1 MGTFS
6 TCAAVAAWSVVL
18 VGCVPRQD
26 NTQQPNAAPAPSA
39 GYNPYPPPAQS
50 PQAGYPQQAPAPA
63 PTYAQYPQAPP
74 APQPAPPPPAP
85 APVPPPA
92 PSASAAMAVPGQMA
106 LACQNDVP
114 CVTHRCNT
122 QYGKC
127 AFPCQSNVDCI
138 APNACVMGLC
148 VPPMPAMPGP
158 APASSH

>member
-6 TCAAVAAWSVVL
+6 TVAAVAACSVAFA
-18 VGCVPRQD
+18 GCMPRQD
-26 NTQQPNAAPAPSA
+26 STQQPSAAPAPSA
-39 GYNPYPPPAQS
+39 GYSAYPPPAQTAY
-50 PQAGYPQQAPAPA
+50 PQQGYPQPA

-92 PSASAAMAVPGQMA
+92 PSASATMAVPGPVA
-106 LACQNDVP
+106 LTCQNDVG
-114 CVTHRCNT
+114 CGTHRCNL

-138 APNACVMGLC
+138 NPSTCVMGLC
-148 VPPMPAMPGP
+148 VPPMPGLP
-158 APASSH
+158 APAPATSH